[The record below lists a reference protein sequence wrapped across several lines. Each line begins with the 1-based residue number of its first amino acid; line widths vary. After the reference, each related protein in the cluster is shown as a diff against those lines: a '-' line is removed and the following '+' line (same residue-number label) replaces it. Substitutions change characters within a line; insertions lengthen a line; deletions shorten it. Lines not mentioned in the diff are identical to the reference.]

1 MEKEIV
7 IEDICPYLIMEDDD
21 DGNGYYFI
29 CNETGT
35 LVNLN
40 DCFECKIGL

>member
-1 MEKEIV
+1 MEKEIA
-7 IEDICPYLIMEDDD
+7 IEDICLHLKMEDDD

-29 CNETGT
+29 CNKNDT